1 MNMKTTEFEDAIIM
15 MDSRIVL
22 DEVKINKGHVRRFY
36 GHTGHRLIMWDEKGR
51 GYSFFFRQEINHTTH
66 EKLPESFYVR
76 DCKYDIF
83 LITETPRKEVS
94 DEPTKYKK

>member
-1 MNMKTTEFEDAIIM
+1 MKTTEFEDAIIM

-76 DCKYDIF
+76 DCKYDIHF
-83 LITETPRKEVS
+83 ENRDTKEGG
-94 DEPTKYKK
+94 ER